1 MANHQGLLERL
12 GACRE
17 AADWYDGRDSE
28 QAWAECE
35 RGDWMLWVAGKLN
48 VDRKVLVAAACEC
61 AELALVHVPDGE
73 DRPRQAIETARAWV
87 SGNAT
92 LEQVRKAASAA
103 YAAAYA
109 DAARAAAYAAYAD
122 ATRAAASAA
131 DAAAYASRAKSLR
144 RSAEIVRAHISWVVL
159 HEAVEAVDAAER
171 SE

>member
-103 YAAAYA
+103 YAASA
-109 DAARAAAYAAYAD
+109 AD
-122 ATRAAASAA
+122 ATRPAASAA

>member
-92 LEQVRKAASAA
+92 LEQVRKAADAA
-103 YAAAYA
+103 RAAAYA
-109 DAARAAAYAAYAD
+109 DAARAAAYAD
-122 ATRAAASAA
+122 AARAAASAA

>member
-103 YAAAYA
+103 YAASAADATRAAASAA
-109 DAARAAAYAAYAD
+109 DAA
-122 ATRAAASAA
+122 RAAASAA

>member
-109 DAARAAAYAAYAD
+109 VAA
-122 ATRAAASAA
+122 RAAASAA

>member
-103 YAAAYA
+103 
-109 DAARAAAYAAYAD
+109 D
-122 ATRAAASAA
+122 ATRAAASAT